1 MANTIKTT
9 SKIDWLDESTVARSI
24 PLKVHDVETTS
35 DVVSDLTQVVGTTH
49 ELVSVGDV
57 TDDAMLIVENLH
69 ATALVQLGTD
79 DTGVFTAIIDIPATH
94 PRCVIPQVSTLANL
108 YIKSSVSSTPVRV
121 AAFKI
126 AS

>member
-1 MANTIKTT
+1 MTNTIKTT
-9 SKIDWLDESTVARSI
+9 SKLDWLNASAVARSV
-24 PLKVHDVETTS
+24 PLSTTEVSTTS
-35 DVVSDLTQVVGTTH
+35 DIVSDLTQIVGTTH
-49 ELVSVGDV
+49 EIVSVGDV

-79 DTGVFTAIIDIPATH
+79 AAGVFTAIIDIPATH

-108 YIKSSVSSTPVRV
+108 YIKSSIASTPVRV